1 MATIVALKYNTRS
14 EGAKGGKKTRKKF
27 KAIVR
32 RASLGVP
39 LLTKTFTSEGDAAA
53 WARKTESEIERGL
66 WLDTGKASST
76 RLGEA
81 LATYKTEVT
90 PRKRS
95 ASSELSALH
104 IIEEDAGALAL
115 LDLALPRLTGADFAR
130 LRDKWKRDGVKPST
144 IRRRMAILSHLYTI
158 ARKEWR
164 MIGLHNPIGDV
175 ALPRVADARSRRTSN
190 DEVTAICAATESK
203 ELADFLRLALATT
216 MRRGELHA
224 LRWENVDL
232 DGRIARLPPEVTK
245 SLKGRNVPLSKTAI
259 TVLKG
264 IGPRKSGPVFHYDP
278 HTYTRAWRRAAT
290 RARDQY
296 LDDCEKR
303 GVEPD
308 PHFLVD
314 AKLHD
319 LRHEGASRYAE
330 KKKFNT
336 LELAAITGHQ
346 DLRMLKRYVHPD
358 ARELAKRMG

>member
-1 MATIVALKYNTRS
+1 MATIIKLAYK
-14 EGAKGGKKTRKKF
+14 GKGGKAKTRHKY
-27 KAIVR
+27 KAIIR

-39 LLTKTFTSEGDAAA
+39 LLTKTFMTEDDADA
-53 WARKTESEIERGL
+53 WARKNESEIERGL
-66 WLDTGKASST
+66 WLDTGKAST
-76 RLGEA
+76 TPLREA
-81 LATYKTEVT
+81 LDTYEKEVT

-95 ASSELSALH
+95 ATSELSALH
-104 IIEEDAGALAL
+104 IIHEDAGALGL
-115 LDLALPRLTGADFAR
+115 LDTPLPRLTSTDFAR

-144 IRRRMAILSHLYTI
+144 IKRRMAVLSHLYTI

-164 MIGLHNPIGDV
+164 MVGLHNPIGDV

-190 DEVTAICAATESK
+190 EEIAAVCKATESK

-224 LRWENVDL
+224 LRWENINL
-232 DGRIARLPPEVTK
+232 REHTAWLPAEVTK
-245 SLKGRNVPLSKTAI
+245 TLKGRNVPLSTAA
-259 TVLKG
+259 TAVLEG
-264 IGPRKSGPVFHYDP
+264 MGARKSGPVFHFDP
-278 HTYTRAWRRAAT
+278 HTYTRAWRRAVT
-290 RARDQY
+290 RARARY
-296 LDDCEKR
+296 LEDCEEH
-303 GVEPD
+303 GTEPD

-314 AKLHD
+314 VKLHD

-336 LELAAITGHQ
+336 IELAAITGHQ

>member
-1 MATIVALKYNTRS
+1 MATIVTLKYQ
-14 EGAKGGKKTRKKF
+14 AKNKGDKGSRRTKKKF

-32 RASLGVP
+32 RASLGMP
-39 LLTKTFTSEGDAAA
+39 LLTKTFTTEDDAAA

-76 RLGEA
+76 RLHEA
-81 LATYKTEVT
+81 LATYKKEVT

-95 ASSELSALH
+95 ATSEVSALH
-104 IIEEDAGALAL
+104 IIEEDASALGLTGTAL
-115 LDLALPRLTGADFAR
+115 SRLTGADFAR
-130 LRDKWKRDGVKPST
+130 LRDKWKRDDVKPST

-190 DEVTAICAATESK
+190 EEVAAVCEATQSK
-203 ELADFLRLALATT
+203 ELATFLRLALATT
-216 MRRGELHA
+216 MRRGELRA

-232 DGRIARLPPEVTK
+232 GERTAWLPPEVTK
-245 SLKGRNVPLSKTAI
+245 TLKGRKVPLSTVAVA
-259 TVLKG
+259 VLKG
-264 IGPRKSGPVFHYDP
+264 IGTRKSGPVFHYDP

-290 RARDQY
+290 RARNQY
-296 LDDCEKR
+296 VANCKKR
-303 GVEPD
+303 DVEPD

-330 KKKFNT
+330 KKRFNT
-336 LELAAITGHQ
+336 IELAAITGHQ

>member
-1 MATIVALKYNTRS
+1 MATIVTLKYQAK
-14 EGAKGGKKTRKKF
+14 AKGGKNKTRKKY

-32 RASLGVP
+32 RASLGMP
-39 LLTKTFTSEGDAAA
+39 LLTKTFTSEDDAAA
-53 WARKTESEIERGL
+53 WARKAESEIERGL

-76 RLGEA
+76 RLREA
-81 LATYKTEVT
+81 LETYKKEVT
-90 PRKRS
+90 PCKRS
-95 ASSELSALH
+95 ATSELSALH
-104 IIEEDAGALAL
+104 IIQEDAGTLGL
-115 LDLALPRLTGADFAR
+115 LDIALPRLTGADFAR

-144 IRRRMAILSHLYTI
+144 IRRRMAVLSHLYTI

-175 ALPRVADARSRRTSN
+175 ALPRIADARSRRTSN
-190 DEVTAICAATESK
+190 EEVAAVCEATESK
-203 ELADFLRLALATT
+203 ELVEFLRLALATT

-224 LRWENVDL
+224 LRWENVNL
-232 DGRIARLPPEVTK
+232 REHTAWLPPEVTK
-245 SLKGRNVPLSKTAI
+245 TLKGRKVPLSTAAI
-259 TVLKG
+259 AVLKG
-264 IGPRKSGPVFHYDP
+264 IGVRKSGPVFHFNP
-278 HTYTRAWRRAAT
+278 HTYTRAWRRAVT
-290 RARDQY
+290 RARKKY
-296 LDDCEKR
+296 VADCEER
-303 GVEPD
+303 STEPD

-336 LELAAITGHQ
+336 IELAAITGHQ